1 MSLSVTAPDKL
12 EQINLL
18 TDVMQYQILYIEKEP
33 QLMN

>member
-18 TDVMQYQILYIEKEP
+18 TDVTQYQILYIEKEP